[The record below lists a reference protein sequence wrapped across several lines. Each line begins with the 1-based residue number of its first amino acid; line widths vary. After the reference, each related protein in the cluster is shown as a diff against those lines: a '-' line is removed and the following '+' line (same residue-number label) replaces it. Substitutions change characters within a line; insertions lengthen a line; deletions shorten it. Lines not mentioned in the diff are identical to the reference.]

1 MSHGS
6 SEGADPNLT
15 PILDMVF
22 QLITFF
28 MLVINFKGA
37 SMDLSLKLPV
47 LGSARPLDYHG
58 ANEPM
63 MLNLTRDGK
72 VIAYGREIEPE
83 KYLSRE
89 AQFIKS
95 KTAGSGAEKELELPI
110 IIRAD
115 RTVEFSTLNRLIR
128 MCQAQ
133 GFRRF
138 SLSAVSREEGS

>member
-6 SEGADPNLT
+6 SDGAEPNLT

-58 ANEPM
+58 SNEPI
-63 MLNLTRDGK
+63 MLNLTREGK

-89 AQFIKS
+89 AQFLKS
-95 KTAGSGAEKELELPI
+95 KLAGDQEIELPI

-115 RTVEFSTLNRLIR
+115 RTVEFSTLNRLIQT
-128 MCQAQ
+128 CQGQ

-138 SLSAVSREEGS
+138 SLGAVSKEEGS